1 MSSSSQ
7 RLRTRPRAGRGHTV
21 RLPGERGRSQPGYRP
36 EHVRGTANGRRS
48 ARSCSGSLAP
58 RSTRSRPTISTRWT
72 PTRRSTWSSLSQ
84 PPHPP
89 DYEAIKAEAWRE
101 GFHKGYD
108 EGVHLAAQEQQ
119 ATTARLGA
127 LIHGIATDTEQF
139 VRSLKADIIELVLAV
154 AEKVIAREVRT
165 DRGIVVNVVRAALA
179 EVHDATELRI
189 RVHPEDYALLEP
201 RWQEMLPRSV
211 AEQSELLSDELV
223 ERGGCA
229 VETRI
234 GYVDSQ
240 LKTRLSQIV
249 NAFQG
254 VLDGEPA

>member
-1 MSSSSQ
+1 MNSSSSVF
-7 RLRTRPRAGRGHTV
+7 A
-21 RLPGERGRSQPGYRP
+21 PGLGLGAATPFAFLASE
-36 EHVRGTANGRRS
+36 A
-48 ARSCSGSLAP
+48 AP
-58 RSTRSRPTISTRWT
+58 RPGTGPNIFTAPTGSIRPVMFGQLGAAINAK
-72 PTRRSTWSSLSQ
+72 PTDDLDAMDADDTLDMVEPEPA
-84 PPHPP
+84 PPPP

-101 GFHKGYD
+101 GFDKGYD
-108 EGVHLAAQEQQ
+108 EGVHLATQEQQ

-127 LIHGIATDTEQF
+127 LIQGIATDTEQF
-139 VRSLKADIIELVLAV
+139 VRSLEGDIIELALAV

-165 DRGIVVNVVRAALA
+165 ERGLVVNVVRAALA

-189 RVHPEDYALLEP
+189 RVHPEDYALIEP

-211 AEQSELLSDELV
+211 AQQSELLSDELV

-234 GYVDSQ
+234 GYVDGQ
-240 LKTRLSQIV
+240 IKTRLGQIV

-254 VLDGEPA
+254 VLDGEPV